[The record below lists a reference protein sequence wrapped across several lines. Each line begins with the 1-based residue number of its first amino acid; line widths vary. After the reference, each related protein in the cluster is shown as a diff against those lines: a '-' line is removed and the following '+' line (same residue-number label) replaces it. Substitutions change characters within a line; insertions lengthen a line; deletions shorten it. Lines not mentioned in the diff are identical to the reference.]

1 MNNKYA
7 NLILIV
13 DDNTD
18 LLTAYTNLL
27 SKNGY
32 KVICSESGKDALE
45 ILEKETVSLIL
56 LDVMLPD
63 ISGLEVL
70 KTIKSDPAFEN
81 IFVVLFSSLAT
92 SSANQSEGLETG
104 ADGYITTPIQ
114 NREFL
119 ARIEAFLRHKR
130 TMDKLRESESEYHKL
145 YTLIRLMSDTMPDML
160 WAKDLNNKFIFANK
174 SFCNNLLNAVDTSEP
189 IGKTDIFF
197 AKRERDSHPEDPD
210 WHTFGELCLD
220 SDEITL
226 KEMKEMQFD
235 EYGNVKGNFLYLDVH
250 KAPLYNGAGELI
262 GVVGSARDITFAKK
276 AELALIESEWLL
288 RESQAIAR
296 LGSFVWDLPSGMW
309 KSSLVLNQI
318 FEIDENYSRTL
329 EGWLQIVHPDWRETM
344 TDYVINEVIGKQQ
357 KFDKEYQIIRQSD
370 GEVRWVHGLA
380 ELEFDDY
387 FQPIKLLGTI
397 SDITQRKNAE
407 EALKLKME
415 ELERFNDL
423 TVGRELK
430 MIELKREINSL
441 MNRMGEKEKYRIV
454 C

>member
-13 DDNTD
+13 DDNSD
-18 LLTAYTNLL
+18 LLTAYSNLL
-27 SKNGY
+27 SKSGY
-32 KVICSESGKDALE
+32 KVICSESGKNALE

-70 KTIKSDPAFEN
+70 KTIKSDPALEN
-81 IFVVLFSSLAT
+81 IFVVLISSLAT

-104 ADGYITTPIQ
+104 ADGYITTPVQ
-114 NREFL
+114 NREFI

-130 TMDKLRESESEYHKL
+130 TLDKLKASESEYHKL
-145 YTLIRLMSDTMPDML
+145 YTLMRLMSDTMPDML

-174 SFCNNLLNAVDTSEP
+174 AICDNLLNAVDTSEP

-197 AKRERDSHPEDPD
+197 AERERDSHPKDHT

-226 KEMKEMQFD
+226 KAMEKMQFD

-250 KAPLYNGAGELI
+250 KAPLFDQEGELI
-262 GVVGSARDITFAKK
+262 GIVGSARDITSGKE
-276 AELALIESEWLL
+276 AEEALKENERLL

-296 LGSFVWDLPSGMW
+296 LGSFVWDITGGLW
-309 KSSLVLNQI
+309 NSSLILDQI
-318 FEIDENYSRTL
+318 FDIDENYKRTL
-329 EGWLQIVHPDWRETM
+329 DGWLQIVHPDWQEIM
-344 TDYVINEVIGKQQ
+344 NDYVINEVIGKLQ
-357 KFDKEYQIIRQSD
+357 KFDKEYQIIRQND
-370 GEVRWVHGLA
+370 GEVRWVHGIA

-387 FQPIKLLGTI
+387 FQPIKLIGTI
-397 SDITQRKNAE
+397 TDITQRKHAE
-407 EALKLKME
+407 EALKFKME

-430 MIELKREINSL
+430 MIELKREINLL
-441 MNRMGEKEKYRIV
+441 MKKMGEKEKYKIV
-454 C
+454 V